1 MELAEGS
8 RGGGYV
14 YRQNTDGSG
23 TRKEHGW
30 CITSKQYRP
39 VTDFD
44 GSGGLAPLPTRNS
57 IVICKISPAKIA
69 LFHPNQTLHS
79 IAFTLPYA
87 SLGSASIL
95 SLVPC
100 LVALF
105 ITIPF
110 EAVFFSYSRHKI
122 PLFIS
127 LQSVFFPLFDLRG
140 SSSSLSDLFS
150 STDPF
155 LPSPTFNP
163 TKGPASLTVNLVD

>member
-1 MELAEGS
+1 MRATNGNKAWNLQKGPGAA
-8 RGGGYV
+8 
-14 YRQNTDGSG
+14 
-23 TRKEHGW
+23 EHGW

-95 SLVPC
+95 SLVPW
-100 LVALF
+100 VPTDPVVEGFRAL
-105 ITIPF
+105 
-110 EAVFFSYSRHKI
+110 SYC
-122 PLFIS
+122 
-127 LQSVFFPLFDLRG
+127 
-140 SSSSLSDLFS
+140 SSTCEGDTESLS
-150 STDPF
+150 
-155 LPSPTFNP
+155 LPL
-163 TKGPASLTVNLVD
+163 ALE